1 MNALVNT
8 IIFDVL
14 IMIAVIY
21 ALVLLFSFVG
31 FIVVL
36 CTEKAPAG
44 EKRRKFP
51 IFREQFLHYAGLI
64 GKEAFPIL
72 IICAVIIVLN
82 LSFRF
87 SEDIKVWFAAHV
99 SYDNVP
105 VVAAAVDGIALL
117 WSFIMPFVLPVVL
130 VLALL
135 LLLYAIKDSSDARTL
150 AVINNG
156 GRKLHRNENFFLFFN
171 SLEKG
176 FVKICA
182 KLPRIAMI
190 LVILVG
196 VNSLLLTGGSLKKIF
211 LANERIKE
219 LQTIVKNLSR
229 SETVAKVTLQNVKT
243 LPGRK
248 TPVKLYTVEVLS
260 ADGET
265 VSKQQIELEGADFV
279 IDCININF
287 DYSEIASGEK
297 TNLAYP
303 YRVYSELLPAAEGI
317 PLECMFN
324 EDGIPFTFCLERNDI
339 YGIKED
345 AFYARLAELMNVI
358 KDDDLSREMGIR
370 STVGN
375 APRMRM
381 NVGDVYFI
389 DVEQTGGISAYK
401 KQF

>member
-1 MNALVNT
+1 MSAFVNT

-31 FIVVL
+31 FIVAL
-36 CTEKAPAG
+36 STEKVPAG
-44 EKRRKFP
+44 QKRRKFP
-51 IFREQFLHYAGLI
+51 IFRDQLRRYAGLI

-72 IICAVIIVLN
+72 IICSLIIIIN
-82 LSFRF
+82 LSYRF
-87 SEDIKVWFAAHV
+87 SDDIKVWFTTNV

-105 VVAAAVDGIALL
+105 VIAAAVDGVALV
-117 WSFIMPFVLPVVL
+117 WPFVKPFLIPVLIV
-130 VLALL
+130 VVLL
-135 LLLYAIKDSSDARTL
+135 LLLYAIKDSSDARTS

-156 GRKLHRNENFFLFFN
+156 GRKLGRNENAFLFFN

-176 FVKICA
+176 FVKICG
-182 KLPRIAMI
+182 KLPLVA
-190 LVILVG
+190 VILAGLVC
-196 VNSLLLTGGSLKKIF
+196 VNSLLLTGGTLKKI
-211 LANERIKE
+211 LQAGERIKE
-219 LQTIVKNLSR
+219 LNTIVKNLSR
-229 SETVAKVTLQNVKT
+229 SETVAKVTLQSVKNI
-243 LPGRK
+243 PGHK

-260 ADGET
+260 AAGET
-265 VSKQQIELEGADFV
+265 VSTQQIEMEGVDFV

-297 TNLAYP
+297 SNLAYP
-303 YRVYSELLPAAEGI
+303 YRVYSELIPAAEGVQ
-317 PLECMFN
+317 LKCMFN
-324 EDGIPFTFCLERNDI
+324 DDDVPFIFCLEHDDI

-345 AFYARLAELMNVI
+345 VFYARLVELMDVI
-358 KDDDLSREMGIR
+358 KDEDLSREMGIR

-375 APRMRM
+375 APRLRM

>member
-1 MNALVNT
+1 MNAFVNT

-21 ALVLLFSFVG
+21 AMVLLFSFVG
-31 FIVVL
+31 FIVAL

-87 SEDIKVWFAAHV
+87 SSEIKLWFSAHV
-99 SYDNVP
+99 NYDTVP

-117 WSFIMPFVLPVVL
+117 WSFIMPFVLPVVI

-135 LLLYAIKDSSDARTL
+135 LLLYAIKDSSDARAL

-156 GRKLHRNENFFLFFN
+156 GKKLRRNENAFLFFN

-176 FVKICA
+176 FVKICT
-182 KLPRIAMI
+182 KLPRIAVI

-196 VNSLLLTGGSLKKIF
+196 VNSLLLTGGTLKKMF

-229 SETVAKVTLQNVKT
+229 SETVAKVTLQNVKL

-260 ADGET
+260 AAGET
-265 VSKQQIELEGADFV
+265 VSKQQVELEGAEFV

-297 TNLAYP
+297 SNLAYP

-317 PLECMFN
+317 ALECMFN
-324 EDGIPFTFCLERNDI
+324 EDGIPFNFCLEENDI

-345 AFYARLAELMNVI
+345 AFYARLAELMDVI
-358 KDDDLSREMGIR
+358 GDDDLSREMGIR
-370 STVGN
+370 SAVGN
-375 APRMRM
+375 APRLRM
-381 NVGDVYFI
+381 NVGDVYYI

>member
-36 CTEKAPAG
+36 CTEKVPAG

-135 LLLYAIKDSSDARTL
+135 LLLYAIKDSSDARTI

-324 EDGIPFTFCLERNDI
+324 EDGIPFTFCLEQNDI

>member
-1 MNALVNT
+1 MCSA
-8 IIFDVL
+8 
-14 IMIAVIY
+14 A
-21 ALVLLFSFVG
+21 
-31 FIVVL
+31 
-36 CTEKAPAG
+36 
-44 EKRRKFP
+44 
-51 IFREQFLHYAGLI
+51 FL
-64 GKEAFPIL
+64 
-72 IICAVIIVLN
+72 
-82 LSFRF
+82 
-87 SEDIKVWFAAHV
+87 
-99 SYDNVP
+99 
-105 VVAAAVDGIALL
+105 AAAVDGIALL

-297 TNLAYP
+297 TNLAY
-303 YRVYSELLPAAEGI
+303 
-317 PLECMFN
+317 
-324 EDGIPFTFCLERNDI
+324 
-339 YGIKED
+339 
-345 AFYARLAELMNVI
+345 ARDSSSSSI
-358 KDDDLSREMGIR
+358 HIFIR
-370 STVGN
+370 S
-375 APRMRM
+375 
-381 NVGDVYFI
+381 
-389 DVEQTGGISAYK
+389 
-401 KQF
+401 

>member
-1 MNALVNT
+1 MNAFVNT
-8 IIFDVL
+8 IILDVL

-21 ALVLLFSFVG
+21 AMVLLFSFVG
-31 FIVVL
+31 FIVAL

-72 IICAVIIVLN
+72 IICAMIIVLN

-87 SEDIKVWFAAHV
+87 SDDIKLWFAAHV
-99 SYDNVP
+99 NYDTVP
-105 VVAAAVDGIALL
+105 VVAAAVDGIA
-117 WSFIMPFVLPVVL
+117 FIWPFLSPFLLPVLIVL
-130 VLALL
+130 VLL
-135 LLLYAIKDSSDARTL
+135 LLLYAIKDSSDARML

-156 GRKLHRNENFFLFFN
+156 GRKLRRNENAFLFFS

-176 FVKICA
+176 FIKICA
-182 KLPRIAMI
+182 KLPRIVVIVAV
-190 LVILVG
+190 LVC
-196 VNSLLLTGGSLKKIF
+196 VNSLLLTGGTLKKIF
-211 LANERIKE
+211 QANERIKE

-229 SETVAKVTLQNVKT
+229 SETVAKVTMQNVRT
-243 LPGRK
+243 IPGRK
-248 TPVKLYTVEVLS
+248 TPVKLYTVEILS
-260 ADGET
+260 AAGET
-265 VSKQQIELEGADFV
+265 VSTQQIELEGADFV

-297 TNLAYP
+297 SNLAYP

-324 EDGIPFTFCLERNDI
+324 DDGVPFIFCLEQNDI

-345 AFYARLAELMNVI
+345 AFYARLVELMNVI

-370 STVGN
+370 ITIGN
-375 APRMRM
+375 APRLRM
-381 NVGDVYFI
+381 NVGDVYYI